1 MNQIEEEFNYYYLQQ
16 SNRYSEEPQ
25 YEENYKAEEE
35 IEDNII
41 NNENNESNERKARI
55 NLATSRRLKVLPK
68 RYHIYTLDY
77 KKKVIKDVNKFLYII
92 IK

>member
-1 MNQIEEEFNYYYLQQ
+1 MNQIEEEFNHYYLQQ
-16 SNRYSEEPQ
+16 SNGYSEEPQ
-25 YEENYKAEEE
+25 YEENYKEEEE

-55 NLATSRRLKVLPK
+55 NLPTSRRLKVLPK

-77 KKKVIKDVNKFLYII
+77 KKKVIKDVNKYLLYNY
-92 IK
+92 